1 MIDSFVFVLNFNQ
14 TGDKEVETQ
23 EALIS
28 MEVTLKKNS
37 CIYAKILQLQPGV
50 DERHDQTR
58 QHC

>member
-28 MEVTLKKNS
+28 MEVTLKK
-37 CIYAKILQLQPGV
+37 
-50 DERHDQTR
+50 
-58 QHC
+58 